1 MSSVFR
7 VLQAA
12 VCEEREGGKVA
23 RVDKRSI
30 AKSCT
35 VNERGKS
42 SIVYGQGEDKQIL
55 LYVK

>member
-1 MSSVFR
+1 M
-7 VLQAA
+7 
-12 VCEEREGGKVA
+12 CEEREGGKVA
-23 RVDKRSI
+23 RVDKRGN